1 MILTLEQLKKILP
14 INKEVELWLPIL
26 NKYLPLY
33 DIASRDRVIMFMTQT
48 SHESTQYTHLEEN
61 LNYSQL
67 GLLKIFPKYFN
78 LADSVSYARQPQK
91 IANKIYANRMGNS
104 IELSGDGWKY
114 RGRGAIQTTGKNSYN
129 GIATLLHKT
138 LDETVKYLTTK
149 EGALESACIFWND
162 NQLNS
167 FADSHDMIGAT
178 KRINGGLISISD
190 RISEYNRISKIL

>member
-48 SHESTQYTHLEEN
+48 SHESSQYIHLEEN

-91 IANKIYANRMGNS
+91 IASRIYANRYHNGN
-104 IELSGDGWKY
+104 EASGDGWKY
-114 RGRGAIQTTGKNSYN
+114 RGRGVIGTTFKSNYEDFATFMKISLDDVMKLIQ
-129 GIATLLHKT
+129 
-138 LDETVKYLTTK
+138 TK
-149 EGALESACIFWND
+149 EGAILSGIFFWKEH
-162 NQLNS
+162 QLNS
-167 FADSHDMIGAT
+167 FADAHDINGAS
-178 KRINGGLISISD
+178 KRINGGLIGLRERQLEYK
-190 RISEYNRISKIL
+190 RISTIL